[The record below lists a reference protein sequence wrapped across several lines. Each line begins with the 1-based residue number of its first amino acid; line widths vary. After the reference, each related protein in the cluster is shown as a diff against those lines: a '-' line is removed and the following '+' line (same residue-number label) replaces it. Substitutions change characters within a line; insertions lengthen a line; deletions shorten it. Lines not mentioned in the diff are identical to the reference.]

1 MFVIGKDK
9 SVKMKVSIITACYNS
24 GETIEDT
31 IKSVINQTYSNIEY
45 IIIDGESKD
54 NTLEIVNGYK
64 DRVSKISIGKDDG
77 IYFALNKGLSLAT
90 GDIIGFLHSDDFY
103 FNDRVIENVVAC
115 FKKNKTES
123 IYGDLVYVDSFDTNK
138 MIRYWKSGKYRRGS
152 FKFGWMP
159 PHPSFFV
166 KREIYEKYGM
176 FNTTL
181 KSAADYEFMLRI
193 LHCKNITVSYL
204 KEVLV
209 KMRVGGK
216 SNATIGN
223 RIKANLEDR
232 KAWALNDVNPFWFT
246 LYLKPLRKLKQYFL
260 KYP

>member
-64 DRVSKISIGKDDG
+64 DRVSKISIGKDGG

-115 FKKNKTES
+115 FEKNKRSLSTA
-123 IYGDLVYVDSFDTNK
+123 I
-138 MIRYWKSGKYRRGS
+138 
-152 FKFGWMP
+152 
-159 PHPSFFV
+159 
-166 KREIYEKYGM
+166 
-176 FNTTL
+176 
-181 KSAADYEFMLRI
+181 
-193 LHCKNITVSYL
+193 
-204 KEVLV
+204 
-209 KMRVGGK
+209 
-216 SNATIGN
+216 
-223 RIKANLEDR
+223 
-232 KAWALNDVNPFWFT
+232 
-246 LYLKPLRKLKQYFL
+246 
-260 KYP
+260 

>member
-1 MFVIGKDK
+1 
-9 SVKMKVSIITACYNS
+9 
-24 GETIEDT
+24 
-31 IKSVINQTYSNIEY
+31 
-45 IIIDGESKD
+45 
-54 NTLEIVNGYK
+54 
-64 DRVSKISIGKDDG
+64 
-77 IYFALNKGLSLAT
+77 
-90 GDIIGFLHSDDFY
+90 
-103 FNDRVIENVVAC
+103 
-115 FKKNKTES
+115 
-123 IYGDLVYVDSFDTNK
+123 
-138 MIRYWKSGKYRRGS
+138 
-152 FKFGWMP
+152 
-159 PHPSFFV
+159 
-166 KREIYEKYGM
+166 M

>member
-115 FKKNKTES
+115 FKKT
-123 IYGDLVYVDSFDTNK
+123 
-138 MIRYWKSGKYRRGS
+138 
-152 FKFGWMP
+152 
-159 PHPSFFV
+159 
-166 KREIYEKYGM
+166 KRSLSTAI
-176 FNTTL
+176 
-181 KSAADYEFMLRI
+181 
-193 LHCKNITVSYL
+193 
-204 KEVLV
+204 
-209 KMRVGGK
+209 
-216 SNATIGN
+216 
-223 RIKANLEDR
+223 
-232 KAWALNDVNPFWFT
+232 
-246 LYLKPLRKLKQYFL
+246 
-260 KYP
+260 